1 MNNAC
6 KKYSGANKRSQVNT
20 TVTCKN
26 FSKVY

>member
-1 MNNAC
+1 MNNVC
-6 KKYSGANKRSQVNT
+6 KKYSGTNKRSQVNT

>member
-1 MNNAC
+1 MNNVC
-6 KKYSGANKRSQVNT
+6 KKYSGANKRSQANT

>member
-1 MNNAC
+1 MNNVC

-20 TVTCKN
+20 TVTCQN

>member
-1 MNNAC
+1 MNNVC
-6 KKYSGANKRSQVNT
+6 KKYSGANKKSQVNT

>member
-1 MNNAC
+1 MNNVC